1 MPRRPRSWL
10 IGALGIALVGSAL
23 SGWSET
29 SKEQEAQQRIT
40 ELKAQ
45 IAEIQKGIAL
55 KEGEKDALQARLSSA
70 EKAISAL
77 DGRLLAIEQAIAEEL
92 PRLEA
97 LDAERIGLEQEL
109 RGEQDNMTRDFR
121 ALWSVQ
127 EGGGLRIIFGDQSPN
142 EIALN
147 LAYFDRLLNQR
158 NEAIARFGEL
168 LARVQANTTAL
179 RASQAELAR
188 QSEALEQERRQA
200 VSLQEDRQLA
210 LAAIEQSLDT
220 DNARVAKLEADRRRL
235 GELLDELQR
244 SLAEMDTPLSYK
256 PFPQARG
263 EMVFPA
269 RGKPRNRF
277 GASRN
282 TGDLR
287 WRGWLIPAPEGSPV
301 KAVHYGRVVYADW
314 LRGQGLL
321 LILDHGEGYLSLYG
335 QNRSLRREV
344 GDWVAPG
351 EVIATVGASGGASQ
365 SGLYFEIR
373 RGGDPVDPGSWVRP

>member
-1 MPRRPRSWL
+1 MLRSRGELRSRKARKTPCRRAFHR
-10 IGALGIALVGSAL
+10 
-23 SGWSET
+23 
-29 SKEQEAQQRIT
+29 
-40 ELKAQ
+40 
-45 IAEIQKGIAL
+45 
-55 KEGEKDALQARLSSA
+55 
-70 EKAISAL
+70 
-77 DGRLLAIEQAIAEEL
+77 LAIEQAIAEEL

-109 RGEQDNMTRDFR
+109 RGEQDNMTREFR

-269 RGKPRNRF
+269 RGKP
-277 GASRN
+277 
-282 TGDLR
+282 
-287 WRGWLIPAPEGSPV
+287 
-301 KAVHYGRVVYADW
+301 
-314 LRGQGLL
+314 
-321 LILDHGEGYLSLYG
+321 
-335 QNRSLRREV
+335 
-344 GDWVAPG
+344 
-351 EVIATVGASGGASQ
+351 
-365 SGLYFEIR
+365 
-373 RGGDPVDPGSWVRP
+373 